1 MKLSQLRAM
10 FAKLKLARKGVS
22 SGTRYLS
29 RSAIKVAGKNIP
41 FVVSR
46 GADKDK
52 YMFFMRPGAI
62 RSYLQSVP
70 AQHIN
75 ESNLKGIYI
84 LDEREFSR
92 VMVGMGQ
99 RTSGIEATEAYGRQ
113 VVAGKKQSKSTQ
125 LLGVHHNGRIFMNVS
140 GFRRYAED
148 AKSTLQLN
156 PVKMMA
162 FTQNQARSYFL
173 HEFGHSVDARKSKLL
188 VGVGAVSQ
196 VDPTIYKKSLSS
208 EFMKALGASSSA
220 LTEGSLE
227 EIAAAKAWGIETF
240 ANYYSQYATN
250 PRIFKDVLPGV
261 YDFMRKLFES

>member
-22 SGTRYLS
+22 SVTRELP
-29 RSAIKVAGKNIP
+29 RSSIKVAGKNIP

-70 AQHIN
+70 MHHVN

-92 VMVGMGQ
+92 VMVGMGK
-99 RTSGIEATEAYGRQ
+99 RTSGIEVAEAYGRQ
-113 VVAGKKQSKSTQ
+113 VVAGKKINKGAQ
-125 LLGVHHNGRIFMNVS
+125 LLGVHHNGRVFMNIS
-140 GFRRYAED
+140 GFRRYAEN

-156 PVKMMA
+156 PVKMMV
-162 FTQNQARSYFL
+162 FTQNQAKFHFL
-173 HEFGHSVDARKSKLL
+173 HEFGHSVDSPKGKLL
-188 VGVGAVSQ
+188 IGTEQISQ
-196 VDPTIYKKSLSS
+196 ASPDIYKKSLSP
-208 EFMKALGASSSA
+208 EFMSALGRPTDA

-227 EIAAAKAWGIETF
+227 EIAAAKADGLEKF
-240 ANYYSQYATN
+240 ADYYSLYATN
-250 PRIFKDVLPGV
+250 PRVLRSVNPEV
-261 YDFMRKLFES
+261 HDFMRKVFES